1 MTPDKNI
8 AFTKGEDYSFALTF
22 DYAIVGFT
30 YAAKI
35 KTKAGATVA
44 TFTTSTDT
52 ATKTA
57 TFSLTHTATAL
68 LTAGYYRYDVYE
80 TGSGGN
86 VRRIVRGYVNIS
98 NGVTI

>member
-1 MTPDKNI
+1 MTESRNI
-8 AFTKGEDYSFALTF
+8 AFTKGEDFSFSLTF
-22 DYAIVGFT
+22 TYAVVGFT

-35 KTKAGATVA
+35 KTKAGVLVA
-44 TFTTSTDT
+44 TFTTSVDT

-80 TGSGGN
+80 TGAGGN
-86 VRRIVRGYVNIS
+86 VTRIVRGNVNIS
-98 NGVTI
+98 NGVTV